1 MVGREA
7 MELAGLGLELDH
19 PVRSC
24 MNAMVRR
31 VIRLGCVL
39 LVRMLCFTS
48 TVFFF
53 TMSRSS
59 LPSTYCICNQPI
71 THDCNVSLTLMCWL
85 QFMLDVEYHAEFS
98 LHQLS
103 SGNAVCKI
111 STISTFVLIVKP
123 PVFIISGRIFVPSV
137 VPIDGSV
144 QVRLKGGLQLLRN
157 RKSRMIYSRLTTHI

>member
-1 MVGREA
+1 MRATATVLEDGVGPKGGGGGIGCLVGREA

-53 TMSRSS
+53 YDESFLSS
-59 LPSTYCICNQPI
+59 LCI
-71 THDCNVSLTLMCWL
+71 LYM
-85 QFMLDVEYHAEFS
+85 
-98 LHQLS
+98 
-103 SGNAVCKI
+103 
-111 STISTFVLIVKP
+111 
-123 PVFIISGRIFVPSV
+123 
-137 VPIDGSV
+137 
-144 QVRLKGGLQLLRN
+144 
-157 RKSRMIYSRLTTHI
+157 